1 MPTSQELEEAME
13 AVTRLFEMRENYAKA
28 KAELDRLEREMDD
41 LHKKV
46 WHTLYRTKTGEAAG
60 AAALKCGE
68 QNQGDEG

>member
-60 AAALKCGE
+60 AASLTSGE